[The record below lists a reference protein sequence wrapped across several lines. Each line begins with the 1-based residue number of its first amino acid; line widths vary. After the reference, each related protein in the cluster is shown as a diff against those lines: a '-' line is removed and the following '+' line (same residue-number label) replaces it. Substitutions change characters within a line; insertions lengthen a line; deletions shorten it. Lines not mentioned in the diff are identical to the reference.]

1 MNILRE
7 YRRIKKKSLAT
18 RISLIFT
25 FSVILIVSTYA
36 WFGINQPV
44 QIGGLE
50 GKVTS
55 WDVSYFVEDKE
66 VLDEIATI
74 TIDELYPGM
83 PEREDVVN
91 IYNRGEASTKIYYE
105 LISVKV
111 FGVEVLDMLKEDSEI
126 STNGNTTNIFSTNQ
140 NFPFNISYTYDKDYL
155 NEIYED
161 DENTPNG
168 KATFKYNVNWPYR
181 EGETQEEIEAK
192 DFLDTKFG
200 KDAYTYYEAGNSSS
214 SAVVI
219 KVRITS
225 NMIHPSLE
233 NGESGS

>member
-44 QIGGLE
+44 EIGGLE
-50 GKVTS
+50 ANVTS
-55 WDVSYFVEDKE
+55 WDVSYFLNDKAA
-66 VLDEIATI
+66 LNEIATV

-83 PEREDVVN
+83 PERTDVVN
-91 IYNRGEASTKIYYE
+91 IYNLGEASTKIYYE

-111 FGVEVLDMLKEDSEI
+111 FGVEVLDNLKNDNEI
-126 STNGNTTNIFSTNQ
+126 VTNGNTTDIFSTN
-140 NFPFNISYTYDKDYL
+140 NNYPFDISYTYDKDYL
-155 NEIYED
+155 KNAYVD
-161 DENTPNG
+161 DLSTPES
-168 KATFKYNVNWPYR
+168 KATFNFFVSWPYR
-181 EGETQEEIEAK
+181 EGETQEEIKAK

-200 KDAYTYYEAGNSSS
+200 KDAHAYYEAGNPSS
-214 SAVVI
+214 SAVEI
-219 KVRITS
+219 KVRISS

-233 NGESGS
+233 NGGSGS